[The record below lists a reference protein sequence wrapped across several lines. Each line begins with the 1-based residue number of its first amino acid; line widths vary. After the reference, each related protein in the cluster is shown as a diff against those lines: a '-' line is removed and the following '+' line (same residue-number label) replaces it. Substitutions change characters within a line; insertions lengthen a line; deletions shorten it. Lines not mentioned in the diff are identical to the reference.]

1 MKDGKT
7 FLAVIGN
14 FTDKLIWILKAVV
27 HLETRKTKRW
37 FIKQKE

>member
-1 MKDGKT
+1 VKDGKT

-14 FTDKLIWILKAVV
+14 FTYKLIWILKAVV
-27 HLETRKTKRW
+27 HPETMKTKHW